1 MSPATTPDAVLS
13 KIPGWEG
20 ANIRKLAGGLT
31 NRTYL
36 VEQEGRRAVFKI
48 DFTPRS
54 MPYNSRKAEARIQT
68 AAAENNLAGRVLF
81 VDSKVYLA
89 EYVEGCVWTRAKLN
103 DEYNLVDLANALRD
117 LHALP
122 LTGRIFDAKVAAHK
136 YVEKIDGAC
145 TSKIRRCMDIIESMP
160 APQNPCCCHND
171 LVVENIIATPDLRF
185 IDWEYACDND
195 LFFDLATIVAH
206 HDLPQRRIEILM
218 EAYFD
223 GGAARWRGK
232 LAMYVRLYDA
242 LHYLWRAAGK
252 QGKQGRTEIFR

>member
-1 MSPATTPDAVLS
+1 MSPATTPEAVLS
-13 KIPGWEG
+13 KIPGWHG

-36 VEQEGRRAVFKI
+36 VEQDGRRAVLKI
-48 DFTPRS
+48 DATSRS

-68 AAAENNLAGRVLF
+68 AAAEKNLAGRVLF
-81 VDSKVYLA
+81 ADSKVYLA
-89 EYVEGCVWTRAKLN
+89 EFLEGCVWTRAKLN
-103 DEYNLVDLANALRD
+103 DQNNLVDLANALRE

-122 LTGRIFDAKVAAHK
+122 LTGRMFDAKVAAHK
-136 YVEKIDGAC
+136 YMEKIDIAG
-145 TSKIRRCMDIIESMP
+145 TSKIRRCIDIIESMP

-206 HDLPQRRIEILM
+206 HELPAQQADVLM
-218 EAYFD
+218 DAYFS
-223 GGAARWRGK
+223 GRGAQWREQ
-232 LAMYVRLYDA
+232 LEMHVSLYNA
-242 LHYLWRAAGK
+242 LNYLWLAASK
-252 QGKQGRTEIFR
+252 